1 MVEFALTR
9 SRSRRTAHTPS
20 ILGSI
25 SRPSAPA
32 GPNTWQNTAGPEQ
45 ITDAGF
51 ADPTAN
57 PATRGAR
64 TGGASWARG
73 YRARL
78 RVTDAAVVALV
89 VVLSYALR
97 FGSETLSS
105 PGTPAGA
112 VFASMGAVVA
122 LAWTGCLSAY
132 RSRDP
137 RVIGVGA
144 GEYKRVA
151 HASTTTFGL
160 LAIVFLVFQAETA
173 RWFFVFAFPVGFAGI
188 LLSRWLW
195 RKWLVAGQRAGHS
208 LSRVIVI
215 GTRAD
220 VASVVTQIRA
230 GSGAAYCVVGA
241 VVEEGDPAEATG
253 VFEGMAVRAGLS
265 HAAAVARTLGVDGVV
280 VAGRPSGGSGFIHD
294 LAWQLEG
301 ATADLILATSLA
313 NVAGPRIHFR
323 PVEGLPLLHVEIPQ
337 FDGGKHVAKRAM
349 DIVVAA
355 TALLAL
361 SPVFAVLAALIRFDS
376 EGAAL
381 FTQERVGRGGRPFR
395 IVKFRSMNVS
405 APTQLEA
412 LRSANEGSG
421 VLFKMKND
429 PRVTRLG
436 RTLRKYSLDELPQLW
451 NVLVGDMSLVG
462 PRPPLASEVSAYEDH
477 VHRRLY
483 IKPGLTGMW
492 QVNGRSNLSWEDS
505 VRLDLYYVENW
516 SLMGDLMILWRT
528 VKVVAAPVGAY

>member
-1 MVEFALTR
+1 MVEFALSR
-9 SRSRRTAHTPS
+9 SRSRRIALQHHPHGSRSAAPRRGGGDQAQPETLAPTQQTATVAS
-20 ILGSI
+20 
-25 SRPSAPA
+25 
-32 GPNTWQNTAGPEQ
+32 
-45 ITDAGF
+45 
-51 ADPTAN
+51 
-57 PATRGAR
+57 GAR
-64 TGGASWARG
+64 WAGG

-78 RVTDAAVVALV
+78 RITDAAVIAAV
-89 VVLSYALR
+89 VVAAYLAR
-97 FGSETLSS
+97 FGSAALESLA
-105 PGTPAGA
+105 TPTGSR
-112 VFASMGAVVA
+112 FGSMALLVA
-122 LAWTGCLSAY
+122 LAWWAGLAAFRT
-132 RSRDP
+132 RDL
-137 RVIGVGA
+137 RIIGVGA

-160 LAIVFLVFQAETA
+160 LAIVFLVFQADTA
-173 RWFFVFAFPVGFAGI
+173 RWFFILAFPAGFFGL

-195 RKWLVAGQRAGHS
+195 RQWLTTQQRAGHA

-215 GTRAD
+215 GKTSD
-220 VASVVTQIRA
+220 VANVVAQIRA
-230 GSGAAYCVVGA
+230 GSGAAYSVVGA
-241 VVEEGDPAEATG
+241 VVEEEDPVGTAGVLGDVMVLAGMSRAAE
-253 VFEGMAVRAGLS
+253 F
-265 HAAAVARTLGVDGVV
+265 ARTLAVDGVV
-280 VAGRPSGGSGFIHD
+280 VAGHPNGGSEYIHD

-337 FDGGKHVAKRAM
+337 FDGAKHVAKRAM
-349 DIVVAA
+349 DIVIAG
-355 TALLAL
+355 TALLFL
-361 SPVFAVLAALIRFDS
+361 SPVFAVIALLIRLDS
-376 EGAAL
+376 DGPSFFA
-381 FTQERVGRGGRPFR
+381 QERVGRGGELFR
-395 IVKFRSMNVS
+395 ILKFRSMNAS
-405 APTQLEA
+405 APTQLGA
-412 LRSANEGSG
+412 LVAKSEGNG

-451 NVLVGDMSLVG
+451 NVLMGDMSLVG
-462 PRPPLASEVSAYEDH
+462 PRPPLASEVSTYEDH

-516 SLMGDLMILWRT
+516 SLMGDLIILWRT